1 MTNSPNLTYPS
12 ILERFGA
19 HRAKGRSE
27 SGAFLAWFLEHY
39 YHLDEQTSQDSV
51 CDGPDDKGI
60 DGIYVDDN
68 LERVDVFQAKL
79 YQNTDKTVG
88 DRSLRD
94 LAGTLD
100 QLTNVEKVN
109 DILQST
115 GNVEL
120 RSLIEHEHVREKIK
134 DGYGVKGV
142 FLTNAPAD
150 HSAYQYISRDTRI
163 VMFDATRLSDA
174 YVSTGSTGPV
184 SGEAELDVGGF
195 NVIRYQ
201 TPEATVLVAP
211 LLASELVQL
220 EGIQNGALFDWN
232 VRQSLGR
239 TKINKAISQSVQD
252 QSEHVNFLL
261 YHNGLTI
268 LTTKLEHEGDS
279 ISLSGYSVVNGC
291 QSLTSLY
298 ENRDKITSDLRIL
311 GRLIQLPPNSDLAAL
326 ITRHSNN
333 QNSISARDLQSNS
346 AIQQRLQT
354 DIHLKFP
361 NFFYEIKRGEREP
374 KGKACTVITNEDA
387 ARLLLAFDIGQ
398 PWSCHQSYKLF
409 DELHNAIF
417 ARPEVNADRVVAL
430 YHAYLAVLDVLPR
443 VEPEVLGKYRLVQF
457 FLLSVLRTAMESDEV
472 GVSFCQDPAPF
483 MEVPDWE
490 ARLHHCFSRVL
501 ADLVIDLNAEI
512 EERRESGAPFD
523 YKRELKSPQSVRA
536 LQQSIIPMYKK
547 AVDRGRATGFGAEW
561 EAGNAG

>member
-12 ILERFGA
+12 ILEMFGA

-120 RSLIEHEHVREKIK
+120 RNLIEHEHVREKIK
-134 DGYGVKGV
+134 DGYGVRGV

-150 HSAYQYISRDTRI
+150 QSAYQYISRDTRI
-163 VMFDATRLSDA
+163 VMFDATSLSDG
-174 YVSTGSTGPV
+174 YVSIGSAGPV

-201 TPEATVLVAP
+201 TPKATVLVAP

-268 LTTKLEHEGDS
+268 LTTKLKHEGDS

-311 GRLIQLPPNSDLAAL
+311 GRLIQLPPNSELAAL

-333 QNSISARDLQSNS
+333 QNSIGARDLQSNS
-346 AIQQRLQT
+346 AIQRRLQT

-374 KGKACTVITNEDA
+374 KDKACTVITNEVA

-417 ARPEVNADRVVAL
+417 ARPEVDADRVVAL

-457 FLLSVLRTAMESDEV
+457 FLLSVLRTALESDEV
-472 GVSFCQDPAPF
+472 GVSFCQDPTPF

-523 YKRELKSPQSVRA
+523 YKRELKSHQSVRA

-561 EAGNAG
+561 EAGNTG